1 MSSIFQWLTVDV
13 MNKTAFGRWVKN
25 AFNKVKDI
33 FSDLATNIRHWYRT
47 GGGKYIVDSI
57 FAVVGAAVAVI
68 ACVGASGVIFGIL
81 VAVAAIACI
90 NAGLG

>member
-1 MSSIFQWLTVDV
+1 MSSIFQWFTVDV

-33 FSDLATNIRHWYRT
+33 FSDLTTNIRHWYRT

-68 ACVGASGVIFGIL
+68 L
-81 VAVAAIACI
+81 KKW
-90 NAGLG
+90 